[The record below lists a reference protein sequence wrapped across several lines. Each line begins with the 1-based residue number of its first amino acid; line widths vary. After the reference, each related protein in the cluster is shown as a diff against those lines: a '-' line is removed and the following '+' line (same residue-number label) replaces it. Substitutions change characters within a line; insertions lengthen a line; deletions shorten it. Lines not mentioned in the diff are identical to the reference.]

1 MKKNRFR
8 KLLLMDEKT
17 SSKKLDLIW
26 SLNVRI
32 KEQKTFTN
40 MTKADYVAYVAV
52 EKEALKLHLAVIDLI
67 SATVRGCLFGRMQA
81 RKLITAE
88 VLFDSI
94 MSEAVP
100 FLVRRKYLRLL
111 FETYVK
117 VLPEDNLHIDYNTP
131 MFRDL
136 MYYIVLEDLRQ
147 YARYYLGL
155 IAK

>member
-1 MKKNRFR
+1 M
-8 KLLLMDEKT
+8 
-17 SSKKLDLIW
+17 
-26 SLNVRI
+26 
-32 KEQKTFTN
+32 
-40 MTKADYVAYVAV
+40 
-52 EKEALKLHLAVIDLI
+52 AVIDLI

-100 FLVRRKYLRLL
+100 FIVRRKYLRLL

-117 VLPEDNLHIDYNTP
+117 VLPDDNLHIDYNTP

-136 MYYIVLEDLRQ
+136 MYYIVLEDLR
-147 YARYYLGL
+147 
-155 IAK
+155 

>member
-1 MKKNRFR
+1 M
-8 KLLLMDEKT
+8 
-17 SSKKLDLIW
+17 
-26 SLNVRI
+26 
-32 KEQKTFTN
+32 
-40 MTKADYVAYVAV
+40 
-52 EKEALKLHLAVIDLI
+52 
-67 SATVRGCLFGRMQA
+67 
-81 RKLITAE
+81 
-88 VLFDSI
+88 
-94 MSEAVP
+94 
-100 FLVRRKYLRLL
+100 RLL